1 MRLAFWALP
10 QARFP
15 AVVHLDGTGRVQT
28 VSASDNAW
36 LYALLKERRECRTAA
51 PHAARLYRL
60 VACVCCLSPAVN
72 RMFHV
77 MVRGMLGPTTCPQ
90 WLR

>member
-1 MRLAFWALP
+1 VRLAVWALL

-51 PHAARLYRL
+51 RMLFASIHLWHAC
-60 VACVCCLSPAVN
+60 VACRLLSIACSTLWCVACLA
-72 RMFHV
+72 RAE
-77 MVRGMLGPTTCPQ
+77 
-90 WLR
+90 